1 MQFRYLNFRLLRHRF
16 RKFAIVGTTALVSSL
31 STAPAFADPSLP
43 GGATTTQF
51 QDANAFSQPAS
62 NLDLEGRMNF
72 SIGNSFFRNP
82 WIAAPAT
89 TTARDGL
96 GPLFNTNSCQ
106 GCHIKDGRGHPPLP
120 GQAQAVSTLIR
131 LSIPETDSNPRSP
144 SDGVIA
150 EPTYGDQLQDFSVA
164 GVEPEARIQW
174 EYEYSNFEM
183 ANGRVVELRKPL
195 IELTHLAYG
204 PMHPDLMIS
213 PRVAPAMIGLGLLE
227 AIPAEYI
234 LANADAEDTNMDGIS
249 GRPNTVWDG
258 INEELVLGRFGWK
271 ASKPTVEQQSAAAF
285 FGDIGITSSLSPNES
300 CMPAQ
305 TSCVQAPDGGYP
317 EISDELLGLVS
328 FYSSHL
334 AVPARTDAMDP
345 EVVAGEQVFTDVGCA
360 GCHTPNWQ
368 TGVGISPALSNQ
380 TIYPYTD
387 LLLHDLGEGL
397 ADNRPDF
404 DATGQEWRTPP
415 LWGLGKYQT
424 VNGHTQF
431 LHDGRA
437 RNALEA
443 ILWHDGEAAVAKN
456 EVAQLSEDKLNSL
469 LLFLDS
475 L

>member
-1 MQFRYLNFRLLRHRF
+1 MQFAIIAASASLCT
-16 RKFAIVGTTALVSSL
+16 FAGI
-31 STAPAFADPSLP
+31 PAFADPSLP

-51 QDANAFSQPAS
+51 QDVNAFSQPAS
-62 NLDLEGRMNF
+62 NLDLEARMNF

-120 GQAQAVSTLIR
+120 GQTQAVSTLIR
-131 LSIPETDSNPRSP
+131 LSIPETVSTPRAA
-144 SDGVIA
+144 SDGVVS

-183 ANGRVVELRKPL
+183 ANGSVVELRKPI

-227 AIPAEYI
+227 TIPSEDI
-234 LANADAEDTNMDGIS
+234 LANADPEDANQDGIS
-249 GRPNTVWDG
+249 GRPNTVWDR
-258 INEELVLGRFGWK
+258 IDQELVLGRFGWK

-285 FGDIGITSSLSPNES
+285 FGDIGITSTLSPPES

-305 TSCVQAPDGGYP
+305 TSCLEAPDGVYP
-317 EISDELLGLVS
+317 EISNELLGLVS
-328 FYSSHL
+328 FYSRHL
-334 AVPARTDAMDP
+334 AVPARPDAAEP
-345 EVVAGEQVFTDVGCA
+345 EVVAGEQIFTEVGCA
-360 GCHTPNWQ
+360 GCHKPNWQ
-368 TGVGISPALSNQ
+368 TGAGNNPALSNQ
-380 TIYPYTD
+380 SIYPYTD
-387 LLLHDLGEGL
+387 LLLHDMGEGL

-415 LWGLGKYQT
+415 LWGLGSYQV

-443 ILWHDGEAAVAKN
+443 ILWHDGEAAAAKN

>member
-1 MQFRYLNFRLLRHRF
+1 MRFRYL
-16 RKFAIVGTTALVSSL
+16 KTAKIVGAVFISSL
-31 STAPAFADPSLP
+31 STTAAYADPSLP
-43 GGATTTQF
+43 GGGTTTQF
-51 QDANAFSQPAS
+51 QNENAFSQPAS
-62 NLDLEGRMNF
+62 NLDFEGRMNF

-120 GQAQAVSTLIR
+120 GQVHAVSALVR
-131 LSIPETDSNPRSP
+131 LSIPATEKNPRP
-144 SDGVIA
+144 VTAGVVA

-164 GVEPEARIQW
+164 GVQPEARVQW
-174 EYEYSNFEM
+174 NYEYSSFEM
-183 ANGRVVELRKPL
+183 ANGKIVELRKPV
-195 IELTHLAYG
+195 IKLTHLGYG
-204 PMHPDLMIS
+204 PMHRDLMIS
-213 PRVAPAMIGLGLLE
+213 PRIAPAMIGLGLLD
-227 AIPAEYI
+227 AIPAADI
-234 LANADAEDTNMDGIS
+234 LNNADAEDSNQDGIS
-249 GRPNTVWDG
+249 GRPNTVWDS
-258 INEELVLGRFGWK
+258 INKKLALGRFGWK
-271 ASKPTVEQQSAAAF
+271 ASKPTVKQQSAAAF
-285 FGDIGITSSLSPNES
+285 FGDIGITSNLSPAES

-305 TSCVQAPDGGYP
+305 TNCVEAPDGGYP
-317 EISDELLGLVS
+317 EISDELLNMVS

-334 AVPARTDAMDP
+334 AVPARTDAADQA
-345 EVVAGEQVFTDVGCA
+345 VLAGENVFNDVGCS
-360 GCHTPNWQ
+360 GCHTPSWQ
-368 TGVGISPALSNQ
+368 TGVGISPALSDQ

-404 DATGQEWRTPP
+404 DATGREWRTPP

-424 VNGHTQF
+424 VNGHTQL

-437 RNALEA
+437 RNVLEA
-443 ILWHDGEAAVAKN
+443 ILWHDGEAAIARKN
-456 EVAQLSEDKLNSL
+456 VTQLTDDKLALL